1 MKYTALDTGMVRRLQ
16 AGGADANGQT
26 PERSISDGNG
36 NPCRHCLQQIPEG
49 EPMLILAHRPFPT
62 LHPYSETGP
71 IFLCAAHCQRSNS
84 GEVPEILKDSPD
96 YLLKGYGTD
105 DRIVYGTGAI
115 IPHCDLR
122 NRASDLLAR
131 PDVQYLH
138 VRSAR
143 NNCYML
149 RIDP

>member
-1 MKYTALDTGMVRRLQ
+1 
-16 AGGADANGQT
+16 
-26 PERSISDGNG
+26 
-36 NPCRHCLQQIPEG
+36 
-49 EPMLILAHRPFPT
+49 MLVLAHRPFPT

-71 IFLCAAHCQRSNS
+71 IFLCAAHCQRGNS
-84 GEVPEILKDSPD
+84 SEVPEILKDSPD

-105 DRIVYGTGAI
+105 DRIVYGTGAV
-115 IPHCDLR
+115 IPHCDLG